1 MGGRNLNQLIRAVAN
16 RDSSALSQI
25 ASQYPDK
32 PSQGVVNEQAEQLVD
47 ALFRQFRQ
55 VFPAACATNLKTPAD
70 ESAAKKQWILAFAE
84 NGITNREQLRAGMQW
99 ARSKDTPFMPSPGQ
113 FIEQCKAGICKEA
126 GLPDQQ
132 ELYRKL
138 MKYCAERGFYECA
151 ENYPWE
157 SNAEFW
163 MVTDLYNQMRAL
175 NLTESEVMTRCGK
188 QLKAMAS
195 RINAGE
201 DIPEPRK
208 QIPILS
214 IPTSCESAKSHIAD
228 IRAKFGLRGRN
239 A

>member
-1 MGGRNLNQLIRAVAN
+1 MNQLIRAVAN

-25 ASQYPDK
+25 ASQYHEN
-32 PSQGVVNEQAEQLVD
+32 PSQGVINQQDASLVD

-113 FIEQCKAGICKEA
+113 FIEQCKVGICKAA

-132 ELYRKL
+132 DLYRKL

-163 MVTDLYNQMRAL
+163 MVTELYDQMRAL

-201 DIPEPRK
+201 DIPKPIKQLEVRNIPAEP
-208 QIPILS
+208 
-214 IPTSCESAKSHIAD
+214 EVAKSHIAN
-228 IRAKFGLRGRN
+228 IRQMLKSAKHK
-239 A
+239 